1 MASQT
6 PTDSGSSSAAKRP
19 STTATQSRSHFDE
32 REFLTAWRNTIRQL
46 EATRTEEKTIA
57 MNLPKTP
64 DELEAFGRENWARL
78 MFLKEET
85 KFLEKF
91 RSEQIKQA
99 QDYLASLPDSKAS
112 AFQSRLASKRIVL
125 SDEGY
130 ESKGTGV
137 APTAVSN

>member
-1 MASQT
+1 
-6 PTDSGSSSAAKRP
+6 
-19 STTATQSRSHFDE
+19 
-32 REFLTAWRNTIRQL
+32 
-46 EATRTEEKTIA
+46 
-57 MNLPKTP
+57 MNLPQTP
-64 DELEAFGRENWARL
+64 DELEAYGRENWARL

-85 KFLEKF
+85 RFLERF

-99 QDYLASLPDSKAS
+99 QDHLASLPDSKAA

-137 APTAVSN
+137 APTAASTTSLVRRGGRQEVDSGHEVRCVSEEGKAQQ